1 MSCRGCKPKRPNMLT
16 KDRLNR
22 RIKIQVKADPVT
34 DAEGITTQG
43 WNDFLS
49 LWAFRKPLTT
59 RWREYFQAA
68 GINAEKMW
76 QYEIRYR
83 PLEDIKE
90 EMRLLERGKSHD
102 IKAVLEDVHGDRTE
116 TYIMALEVGDG

>member
-1 MSCRGCKPKRPNMLT
+1 M
-16 KDRLNR
+16 
-22 RIKIQVKADPVT
+22 
-34 DAEGITTQG
+34 
-43 WNDFLS
+43 